1 MYSKNVT
8 EDSVGGDSRTP
19 LGHLKEMLGVLLF
32 SVNLGI
38 KVLLSCS
45 PAEDQE

>member
-1 MYSKNVT
+1 MYSKNVA
-8 EDSVGGDSRTP
+8 EDSVGGGNRTC
-19 LGHLKEMLGVLLF
+19 LGHLREMLGILLF